1 MATTVTGNTE
11 TVTFT
16 IAGVEG
22 AYTILRNGVTLT
34 WPEGNA
40 RYFSTRGT
48 ARKRISR
55 ERTGKFH
62 A

>member
-1 MATTVTGNTE
+1 MSNTTTTTE

-34 WPEGNA
+34 WPSGYP

-55 ERTGKFH
+55 ERSGQFH